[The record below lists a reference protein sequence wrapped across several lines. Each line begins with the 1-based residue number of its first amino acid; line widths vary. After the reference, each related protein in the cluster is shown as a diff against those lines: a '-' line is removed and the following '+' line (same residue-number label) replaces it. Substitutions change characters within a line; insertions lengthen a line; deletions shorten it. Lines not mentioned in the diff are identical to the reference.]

1 MDRRRLAEPPP
12 GRSRRLGR
20 VGVILGCKISRLLT
34 HRTERTDFRSIYQG
48 SAVVCAPPGRA
59 TPPWRAPTT
68 RWAPAQSLLLCG
80 RGVHSRGTR
89 RQVLAGASAA
99 ATATAAPTTAT
110 CLCHCS
116 LTPSLSPSSCGHASL
131 PAGSQVLRSGAWLRP
146 QRAAAVG
153 LAQRAVPAA
162 AGRGQRQRAL
172 QAQQA
177 VRNEG
182 GGGSSREQL
191 QEEVHRLRAALQ
203 QAREQ
208 ATALQRH
215 NRELEDIATTA
226 VAAVVAA
233 KQREQAPR
241 GQGQQAAAAAAA
253 AAVVWGARG
262 SRTCLC
268 PSNSPPRPPMTR
280 RSRLGGRGLTSSLV
294 CCSH

>member
-1 MDRRRLAEPPP
+1 M
-12 GRSRRLGR
+12 
-20 VGVILGCKISRLLT
+20 
-34 HRTERTDFRSIYQG
+34 
-48 SAVVCAPPGRA
+48 
-59 TPPWRAPTT
+59 
-68 RWAPAQSLLLCG
+68 
-80 RGVHSRGTR
+80 
-89 RQVLAGASAA
+89 LAGASAA

-116 LTPSLSPSSCGHASL
+116 LTPSLSPSSCDHASL

-241 GQGQQAAAAAAA
+241 GQGQQAAAAAA
-253 AAVVWGARG
+253 VVWGGAG
-262 SRTCLC
+262 QPHLPLPKQQP
-268 PSNSPPRPPMTR
+268 PSAPNDAAQPPGRPWVDVIV
-280 RSRLGGRGLTSSLV
+280 GLLFSLINACWAWFNLAQGEPFWALAVHIPAAILTGSLV
-294 CCSH
+294 LGLIIQ